1 MEAIREEAQTF
12 TKEAVRER
20 LLSLADADYQK
31 FHGGLLPGIDN
42 ILGVRVPDLRKLAKE
57 TGKPSFWKMI
67 GNGMKRICSR
77 DWSLPPPKWILKD
90 ALALPGNFFPG
101 STTGRSAM
109 CSAAP

>member
-57 TGKPSFWKMI
+57 IAKGDWETF
-67 GNGMKRICSR
+67 SR